1 MDWKNQQSTDQA
13 NRFAAESNQGWS
25 RSCRGHAGEL
35 LRLVRDP
42 EAVRDT
48 APVPVPRLMR
58 AAAPGAGMAMVVRD
72 DCARFQP
79 ASGEADRA
87 PRLAY

>member
-48 APVPVPRLMR
+48 APVPVPRLDAR
-58 AAAPGAGMAMVVRD
+58 RGTWRGHGHGGAR
-72 DCARFQP
+72 
-79 ASGEADRA
+79 
-87 PRLAY
+87 